1 MEESTMKKSYLRP
14 EVAIEKIE
22 LQQMIAASN
31 EVIIDPNETG
41 NPSEADSRLVEEM
54 LGLPFGM

>member
-1 MEESTMKKSYLRP
+1 MQPETAIME
-14 EVAIEKIE
+14 IE
-22 LQQMIAASN
+22 LQRMIAASN